1 VISYQGKLAAGLA
14 IPVLAQ
20 AVAALDIPGLEGQIA
35 GLVKVIAQA
44 TLKPPSVAGTVI
56 FAGKLLAQ
64 AQIAIV
70 PPSLSIV
77 AALDAKLALLNLKL
91 QLVLTIKELLT
102 SGSLRV
108 YEFEGQAGA
117 FGPELGATLAGADV
131 DGGVGAAKQ
140 TFAVVLLAEG
150 GSSGEVALKTL
161 RGGA

>member
-1 VISYQGKLAAGLA
+1 MISYKGKLAVGLA

-35 GLVKVIAQA
+35 GLVKIIAQA
-44 TLKPPSVAGTVI
+44 TIKPPSVAGTLV

-91 QLVLTIKELLT
+91 ALVLKIKDLLT
-102 SGSLRV
+102 SGSVRL
-108 YEFEGQAGA
+108 YEYQGPASS
-117 FGPELGATLAGADV
+117 FGPDLSAALAGADAG
-131 DGGVGAAKQ
+131 GGVAPTQ
-140 TFAVVLLAEG
+140 STFAIVLLAEG
-150 GSSGEVALKTL
+150 GTSGEVTLKAL
-161 RGGA
+161 RGET